1 MSKCFLKPD
10 GGNGFYASRLACLRS
25 HYLEQILVKAEASRG
40 GDNGGSEPL
49 VLNVPNVQQDALVKL
64 IEHCER
70 AHRAQNAITD
80 SQTAIEEAEGADQAM
95 VDGLEFELLLR
106 LTGAAHRLG
115 LEPILTIAARR
126 VAGLLLEACA
136 TPPGERAGL
145 PMDAYLRPDPSDAL
159 SIEDKQAAPLEF
171 VFTRP
176 EWSHE
181 GEYLVAAPPPA
192 IAEPPPPPPKPKTTY
207 GRYPSAGMFGGDEF
221 GGIGLPNGTLT
232 GVHGTAGTGNAGDAG
247 VSQGGQHAE
256 SADQLVRLLGGEA
269 PLLSVLQKLDVPS
282 LRNLKA
288 NGKRWRNRCRTAL
301 CSAAWAEIA
310 RGGHSL
316 DLGITRHW
324 LPEERCSA
332 CKFLSD
338 GQCSRLSELKADGFV
353 AQLQPLLSREHLD
366 SHALLQSLTVN
377 PTSEASDAAGRGIP
391 DADALAAQ
399 SEFCALLAMWVLGSS
414 AVLRE
419 ADFSALTY
427 SGLLPMRH
435 ALAPAVELGTRR
447 NLTWLTVNS
456 SKSAL
461 PVRDLV
467 GMPPPPPSHGGS
479 AGAANSASG
488 GGGGGSGPA
497 TVIDLKWKRLGALDA
512 TLIAQLLKCNRSCTK
527 LDLAWNSELC
537 SAGSTGAIDLAEALA
552 ANRTLKELDLSETRL
567 GDSCAPA
574 MCRAVGNATLT
585 KLNLR
590 STGLGREARE
600 EIEAANRRRATP
612 LALDL

>member
-1 MSKCFLKPD
+1 
-10 GGNGFYASRLACLRS
+10 
-25 HYLEQILVKAEASRG
+25 
-40 GDNGGSEPL
+40 
-49 VLNVPNVQQDALVKL
+49 
-64 IEHCER
+64 
-70 AHRAQNAITD
+70 
-80 SQTAIEEAEGADQAM
+80 
-95 VDGLEFELLLR
+95 
-106 LTGAAHRLG
+106 
-115 LEPILTIAARR
+115 
-126 VAGLLLEACA
+126 
-136 TPPGERAGL
+136 
-145 PMDAYLRPDPSDAL
+145 
-159 SIEDKQAAPLEF
+159 
-171 VFTRP
+171 
-176 EWSHE
+176 
-181 GEYLVAAPPPA
+181 
-192 IAEPPPPPPKPKTTY
+192 
-207 GRYPSAGMFGGDEF
+207 MFGGDEF

-414 AVLRE
+414 AVLGRPT
-419 ADFSALTY
+419 SR
-427 SGLLPMRH
+427 RH
-435 ALAPAVELGTRR
+435 IQR
-447 NLTWLTVNS
+447 
-456 SKSAL
+456 
-461 PVRDLV
+461 
-467 GMPPPPPSHGGS
+467 
-479 AGAANSASG
+479 
-488 GGGGGSGPA
+488 
-497 TVIDLKWKRLGALDA
+497 
-512 TLIAQLLKCNRSCTK
+512 
-527 LDLAWNSELC
+527 
-537 SAGSTGAIDLAEALA
+537 LA
-552 ANRTLKELDLSETRL
+552 AN
-567 GDSCAPA
+567 APCSRA
-574 MCRAVGNATLT
+574 CCRAWHAPQPHVAYRQLEQKCTA
-585 KLNLR
+585 R
-590 STGLGREARE
+590 SRPCRHAAAAAVARRERGRSKQRE
-600 EIEAANRRRATP
+600 RRRRRQ
-612 LALDL
+612 